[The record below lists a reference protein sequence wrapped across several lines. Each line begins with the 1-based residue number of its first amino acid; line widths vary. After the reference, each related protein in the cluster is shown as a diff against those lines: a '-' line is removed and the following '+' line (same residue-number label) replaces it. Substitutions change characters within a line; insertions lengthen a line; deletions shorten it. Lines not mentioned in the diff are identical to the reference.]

1 MMSTSRKVWHLR
13 RLDLFASM
21 TDEEVE
27 HLAELLDDRLVST
40 GVELLKG
47 IDQERVY
54 LLKNGAVRL
63 YQTRGDQQITVALL
77 APGRLFG
84 LSSTFGDDESA
95 LGAITLTEAHVCFT
109 SWPKLIE
116 VLSGHPGTAMKMM
129 RGLAEQVFRAE
140 NWLARF
146 GAPSPRSRLAD
157 LLVELADDFADPIEG
172 GYQVQFPVTQADLA
186 RMIGVSRETVSR
198 VMRVFRE
205 LGLISLRGGHIIIH
219 DRTGLCQEAHSSR

>member
-1 MMSTSRKVWHLR
+1 MSTSRKVWHLR

-27 HLAELLDDRLVST
+27 HLAELLDDRVISA

-54 LLKNGAVRL
+54 LLKSGAVRL

-84 LSSTFGDDESA
+84 LSSTFGNDDST
-95 LGAITLTEAHVCFT
+95 LGAVTLTEAHVCFT

-116 VLSGHPGTAMKMM
+116 VLSGHPGAVLQMM

-146 GAPSPRSRLAD
+146 GARSPRARLAD
-157 LLVELADDFADPIEG
+157 LLVELADDFAEPIEG
-172 GYQVQFPVTQADLA
+172 GCRVQFLATQADLA
-186 RMIGVSRETVSR
+186 RMVGVSRETISR
-198 VMRVFRE
+198 LMRVFRE

-219 DRTGLCQEAHSSR
+219 DRTRLLQEAHSSR